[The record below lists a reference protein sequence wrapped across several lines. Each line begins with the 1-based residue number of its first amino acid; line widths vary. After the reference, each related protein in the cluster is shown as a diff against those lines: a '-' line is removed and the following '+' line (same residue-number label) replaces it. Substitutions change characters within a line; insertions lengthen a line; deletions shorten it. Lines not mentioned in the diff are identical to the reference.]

1 MLIIMK
7 HFSKLLFIMIG
18 GSLIMAS
25 CSEKE
30 TEDQEAK
37 AEEFQWQI
45 DQFDDIKVMR
55 YQVPDWDSLTL
66 QQKQFIYYLTEATY
80 WGRDI
85 LTDQFFKYNLII
97 RNTLEGIYT
106 SYDGDKECEDWK
118 NFEIYLKKVWF
129 ANGIH
134 HHYSNDKFTPNFSE
148 DYFRKLLKKSP
159 EGYNYLNYT
168 EGMDKNEFTDLLCE
182 IIFNPDKYQSKNNSA
197 EGVDIIAQSCNNF
210 YENLTAEEV
219 NKYYDAMQVPDT
231 ARPISKGLNSKLIKT
246 ADSGEIVERVYKI
259 GGMYSEIIKK
269 IVENL
274 EKASEFAETDIQKAE
289 IRKLID
295 FYTTGDLTTWDEY
308 NVMWAENTDPRVDYV
323 NGFIETYGDPL
334 GLKGTW
340 EAIVDFKDIAAT
352 AKTKLISEN
361 AQWFE
366 DNSPVDSRFKKETVK
381 GVSAKAINVVALGG
395 DCFPAPPIGINLPN
409 ADWIRKD
416 HGSKSVTI
424 TNLTYAYDQAALQN
438 GGTLEEFAANE
449 EEIAR
454 AKKYSAVTDNLHTD
468 LHECLG
474 HGSGQLLPN
483 TDPNAL
489 KEHSST
495 LEEARADLFGLYYLA
510 DKKMVELGLLPD
522 EEAYKAEYDGY
533 IRNGI
538 ISQLTRIQEGKNIE
552 EAHMRNRAL
561 ISNWC
566 YEMGKDEN
574 VIEMFK
580 KDGKTYVKINDYAK
594 LRELFGKLLAE
605 MQRIKSEGDYAAG
618 AAIVEKYAVKVDPE
632 LHKEVLERYRALH
645 LAPYGGFV
653 NPKLTQVF
661 DEKGNLK
668 DIEISYPDNFA
679 EQMLWLSKNYSIK
692 PKF

>member
-1 MLIIMK
+1 
-7 HFSKLLFIMIG
+7 
-18 GSLIMAS
+18 MAS

>member
-1 MLIIMK
+1 MK
-7 HFSKLLFIMIG
+7 HLTKL
-18 GSLIMAS
+18 LIMAGGILAMS
-25 CSEKE
+25 ACSDKKNDEVKN
-30 TEDQEAK
+30 TD
-37 AEEFQWQI
+37 EFQWQI

-85 LTDQFFKYNLII
+85 LCDQFFKYNLMI

-106 SYDGDKECEDWK
+106 SYNGDKDCEDWK

-134 HHYSNDKFTPNFSE
+134 HHYSNDKFTPKFSE
-148 DYFRKLLKKSP
+148 EYFKMLLENSADGYIALESC
-159 EGYNYLNYT
+159 EGL
-168 EGMDKNEFTDLLCE
+168 DKEAFTNIICE
-182 IIFNPDKYQSKNNSA
+182 VIFDDSKYQSKNNSA
-197 EGVDIIAQSCNNF
+197 EGVDIIAESCNNL
-210 YENLTAEEV
+210 YMNLTAEEV
-219 NKYYDAMQVPDT
+219 TSFYDAMQVPDT
-231 ARPISKGLNSKLIKT
+231 ARPISKGLNSRLVKSEE
-246 ADSGEIVERVYKI
+246 SGRIYEQTYKI
-259 GGMYSEIIKK
+259 GGMYSETIKK

-274 EKASEFAETDIQKAE
+274 EKAIEFAETDIQKAE
-289 IRKLID
+289 IRKLIE

-308 NVMWAENTDPRVDYV
+308 NVMWSENTDPRVDYV

-366 DNSPVDSRFKKETVK
+366 DNSPVDPRFKKEKVK

-438 GGTLEEFAANE
+438 GGSLEEFAESE

-454 AKKYSAVTDNLHTD
+454 AKKYSSVTDNLHTD

-522 EEAYKAEYDGY
+522 EEAFKAEYDGY
-533 IRNGI
+533 IRNGL

-566 YEMGKDEN
+566 YEKGKTDN

-580 KDGKTYVKINDYAK
+580 RDGKTYVKINDYKK
-594 LRELFGKLLAE
+594 LRDLFGELLAE

-632 LHKEVLERYRALH
+632 LHKEVLARYRALN

-661 DEKGNLK
+661 DENGNLK
-668 DIEISYPDNFA
+668 DIEISYPDNYV

-692 PKF
+692 K

>member
-1 MLIIMK
+1 
-7 HFSKLLFIMIG
+7 MIC
-18 GSLIMAS
+18 GSLLMTS
-25 CSEKE
+25 CSEKK
-30 TEDQEAK
+30 TEEEVK
-37 AEEFQWQI
+37 SNEEFQWQI
-45 DQFDDIKVMR
+45 DQFDDIKIMR
-55 YQVPDWDSLTL
+55 YQVPDWDSLSL
-66 QQKQFIYYLTEATY
+66 QQKQFIYYLAEATY

-85 LTDQFFKYNLII
+85 LTDQLFKYNLMI

-106 SYDGDKECEDWK
+106 SYEGDKNCEDWK

-148 DYFRKLLKKSP
+148 EYFRMLLEKSKD
-159 EGYNYLNYT
+159 GYAYLQYT
-168 EGMDKNEFTDLLCE
+168 EGMDKNEFTNLLCE
-182 IIFNPDKYQSKNNSA
+182 IIFDPNKYQSKNNTA
-197 EGVDIIAQSCNNF
+197 EGVDIIAESCNNF
-210 YENLTAEEV
+210 YENLTTEEV
-219 NKYYDAMQVPDT
+219 NEFYAKMQVPDT
-231 ARPISKGLNSKLIKT
+231 AKPISKGLNSKLIKT
-246 ADSGEIVERVYKI
+246 ADSGNIVERTYKI
-259 GGMYSEIIKK
+259 GGMYGETIEK

-274 EKASEFAETDIQKAE
+274 NKAIEFAETDLQKAE
-289 IRKLID
+289 LRKLIEY
-295 FYTTGDLTTWDEY
+295 YTTGDLTTWDEY
-308 NVMWAENTDPRVDYV
+308 NVMWAENTSPRVDYV

-334 GLKGTW
+334 GMKATW
-340 EAIVDFKDIAAT
+340 EAIVNFKDIAAT
-352 AKTKLISEN
+352 AKTQLISEN

-366 DNSPVDSRFKKETVK
+366 DNSPVDNRFKKEKVK

-395 DCFPAPPIGINLPN
+395 ECFPAPPIGINLPN

-424 TNLTYAYDQAALQN
+424 TNLTYAYDQAAMQRGGSLQ
-438 GGTLEEFAANE
+438 EFAASE

-454 AKKYSAVTDNLHTD
+454 AKKYSSVTDNLHTD

-522 EEAYKAEYDGY
+522 EEAFKAEYDGF
-533 IRNGI
+533 IRNGLI
-538 ISQLTRIQEGKNIE
+538 TQLTRIQEGKNIE

-566 YEMGKDEN
+566 YEMGKADN

-580 KDGKTYVKINDYAK
+580 KDGKTYVKINDYNK

-605 MQRIKSEGDYAAG
+605 MQRIKSEGDYATG
-618 AAIVEKYAVKVDPE
+618 AAIVEKYAVKVNPE
-632 LHKEVLERYRALH
+632 LHKEVLERYRALE

-653 NPKLTQVF
+653 NPQLTMKH
-661 DEKGNLK
+661 DDNGNLI
-668 DIEISYPDNFA
+668 DIEVSYPDNYV
-679 EQMLWLSKNYSIK
+679 EQMLQLSKNYSVK

>member
-1 MLIIMK
+1 
-7 HFSKLLFIMIG
+7 
-18 GSLIMAS
+18 MAS

-246 ADSGEIVERVYKI
+246 ADSGEIVEHVYKI

>member
-1 MLIIMK
+1 MK
-7 HFSKLLFIMIG
+7 HLSKLLLVMIG
-18 GSLIMAS
+18 GSLILAS
-25 CSEKE
+25 CSEKKNE
-30 TEDQEAK
+30 EEAK
-37 AEEFQWQI
+37 PEEFQWQI

-85 LTDQFFKYNLII
+85 LCDQFFKYNLMV
-97 RNTLEGIYT
+97 RNTLENIYT
-106 SYDGDKECEDWK
+106 SYEGDKECENWK

-134 HHYSNDKFTPNFSE
+134 HHYSNDKFTPKFSE
-148 DYFRKLLKKSP
+148 EYFRMLLENSKD
-159 EGYNYLNYT
+159 GYNYLTYT
-168 EGMDKNEFTDLLCE
+168 EGMDKNEFTDLICE
-182 IIFNPDKYQSKNNSA
+182 IIFDPNKYQSKNNSA
-197 EGVDIIAQSCNNF
+197 EGIDIIAQSCNNF

-219 NKYYDAMQVPDT
+219 NKFYDKMQVPDT
-231 ARPISKGLNSKLIKT
+231 ARPISKGLNSKLVKT
-246 ADSGEIVERVYKI
+246 ADKGEIVERVYKI
-259 GGMYSEIIKK
+259 GGMYSEIIEK

-274 EKASEFAETDIQKAE
+274 EKAIEFAETDLQKAE
-289 IRKLID
+289 LRKLIEY
-295 FYTTGDLTTWDEY
+295 YTTGDLTTWDEY
-308 NVMWAENTDPRVDYV
+308 NVMWAANTEPRVDYV
-323 NGFIETYGDPL
+323 NGFIENYGDPL
-334 GLKGTW
+334 GLKATW
-340 EAIVDFKDIAAT
+340 EAIVDFKDIEAT

-366 DNSPVDSRFKKETVK
+366 DNSPVDKRFKKETVK

-416 HGSKSVTI
+416 YGSKSVTI
-424 TNLTYAYDQAALQN
+424 TNLTYAYDQASLQK
-438 GGTLEEFAANE
+438 GGSLEEFAASE

-454 AKKYSAVTDNLHTD
+454 AKKYSSVTDNLHTD

-474 HGSGQLLPN
+474 HGSGQLLPD

-561 ISNWC
+561 ISRWC

-580 KDGKTYVKINDYAK
+580 KDGKTYVKINDYQK
-594 LRELFGKLLAE
+594 LRNLFGELLAE

-632 LHKEVLERYRALH
+632 LHKEVLERYRALN

-661 DEKGNLK
+661 DDKGNLK
-668 DIEISYPDNFA
+668 DIEISYPDNYV

>member
-1 MLIIMK
+1 
-7 HFSKLLFIMIG
+7 MIS
-18 GSLIMAS
+18 GSLIVSS
-25 CSEKE
+25 CTEKKEE
-30 TEDQEAK
+30 TK
-37 AEEFQWQI
+37 PAEKQEFQWQI

-66 QQKQFIYYLTEATY
+66 QQKQFVYYLAEATY

-85 LTDQFFKYNLII
+85 LYDQFFKYNLMI

-106 SYDGDKECEDWK
+106 TYEGDKECEDWK

-134 HHYSNDKFTPNFSE
+134 HHYSNDKFTPKFSE
-148 DYFRKLLKKSP
+148 EYFRMLLEQSKD
-159 EGYNYLNYT
+159 GYIAMNAT
-168 EGMDKNEFTDLLCE
+168 EGMDKNEFTNLLCD
-182 IIFNPDKYQSKNNSA
+182 IIFNPDKYQSKNNTA

-210 YENLTAEEV
+210 YENLTAKEV
-219 NKYYDAMQVPDT
+219 EDYYNKMQVPDT
-231 ARPISKGLNSKLIKT
+231 ARPISKGLNSKLLKT
-246 ADSGEIVERVYKI
+246 ADGGNIVERTYKI
-259 GGMYSEIIKK
+259 GGMYSETIEK

-274 EKASEFAETDIQKAE
+274 EKAIEFAESDVQKAE
-289 IRKLID
+289 LRKLIE
-295 FYTTGDLTTWDEY
+295 YYKTGDLTTWDEY

-323 NGFIETYGDPL
+323 NGFIENYGDPL
-334 GLKGTW
+334 GLKATW
-340 EAIVDFKDIAAT
+340 EAIVDFKDIEAT
-352 AKTKLISEN
+352 KMTKLISEN

-366 DNSPVDSRFKKETVK
+366 DNSPVDKRFKKEKVK

-395 DCFPAPPIGINLPN
+395 RG
-409 ADWIRKD
+409 
-416 HGSKSVTI
+416 GS
-424 TNLTYAYDQAALQN
+424 
-438 GGTLEEFAANE
+438 LEEFAASE

-454 AKKYSAVTDNLHTD
+454 VKKYSSITDNLHTD

-474 HGSGQLLPN
+474 HGSGQLLPD

-510 DKKMVELGLLPD
+510 DDKMVELGLLPD
-522 EEAYKAEYDGY
+522 KEAYKAEYDGY
-533 IRNGI
+533 IRNGLI
-538 ISQLTRIQEGKNIE
+538 TQLTRILEGKNIE

-561 ISNWC
+561 ISRWC
-566 YEMGKDEN
+566 YENGKADN

-580 KDGKTYVKINDYAK
+580 KDGN
-594 LRELFGKLLAE
+594 
-605 MQRIKSEGDYAAG
+605 QRIKSEGDYAAG
-618 AAIVEKYAVKVDPE
+618 AAMVEKYAVKVDPE
-632 LHKEVLERYRALH
+632 LHKEVLERYRALN

>member
-1 MLIIMK
+1 MK
-7 HFSKLLFIMIG
+7 SLTKLLFVMIS
-18 GSLIMAS
+18 GSLIVSS
-25 CSEKE
+25 CTEKKEE
-30 TEDQEAK
+30 TKPTEEQ
-37 AEEFQWQI
+37 EFQWQI

-66 QQKQFIYYLTEATY
+66 QQKQFVYYLAEATY

-85 LTDQFFKYNLII
+85 LYDQFFKYNLMI

-106 SYDGDKECEDWK
+106 TYEGDKECEDWK

-134 HHYSNDKFTPNFSE
+134 HHYSNDKFTPKFSE
-148 DYFRKLLKKSP
+148 EYFRMLLEQSKD
-159 EGYNYLNYT
+159 GYIAMNAT
-168 EGMDKNEFTDLLCE
+168 EGMDKNEFTNLLCD
-182 IIFNPDKYQSKNNSA
+182 IIFNPDKYQSKNNTA

-210 YENLTAEEV
+210 YENLTAKEV
-219 NKYYDAMQVPDT
+219 EDYYNKMQVPDT
-231 ARPISKGLNSKLIKT
+231 ARPISKGLNSKLLKT
-246 ADSGEIVERVYKI
+246 ADGGNIVERTYKI
-259 GGMYSEIIKK
+259 GGMYSETIEK

-274 EKASEFAETDIQKAE
+274 EKAIEFAESDVQKAE
-289 IRKLID
+289 LRKLIE
-295 FYTTGDLTTWDEY
+295 YYNTGDLTTWDEY

-323 NGFIETYGDPL
+323 NGFIENYGDPL
-334 GLKGTW
+334 GLKATW
-340 EAIVDFKDIAAT
+340 EAIVDFKDIEAT
-352 AKTKLISEN
+352 KMTKLISEN

-366 DNSPVDSRFKKETVK
+366 DNSPVDKRFKKEKVK

-424 TNLTYAYDQAALQN
+424 TNLTYAYDQAALQR
-438 GGTLEEFAANE
+438 GGSLEEFAASE

-454 AKKYSAVTDNLHTD
+454 AKKYSSITDNLHTD

-474 HGSGQLLPN
+474 HGSGQLLPD

-510 DKKMVELGLLPD
+510 DDKMVELGLLPD
-522 EEAYKAEYDGY
+522 KEAYKAEYDGY
-533 IRNGI
+533 IRNGLI
-538 ISQLTRIQEGKNIE
+538 TQLTRILEGKNIE

-561 ISNWC
+561 ISRWC
-566 YEMGKDEN
+566 YENGKADN

-580 KDGKTYVKINDYAK
+580 KDGKTYVKINDYKK
-594 LRELFGKLLAE
+594 LRELFGTLLAE
-605 MQRIKSEGDYAAG
+605 IQRIKSEGDYAAG
-618 AAIVEKYAVKVDPE
+618 AAMVEKYAVKVDPE
-632 LHKEVLERYRALH
+632 LHKEVLERYRALN

-661 DEKGNLK
+661 DDKGNLK

>member
-1 MLIIMK
+1 MK